1 MFGGTSDPSG
11 LTGAGAGSNFARSP
25 SACMTQAS
33 LIRAEKDGI
42 AWPANGRYRPRE
54 SPLNFVNNFAGMSVE
69 LLERRL
75 KSGTAVR
82 LRGGRAAVFSCSEND

>member
-33 LIRAEKDGI
+33 LIQAEKMASLGQLTAGI
-42 AWPANGRYRPRE
+42 AH
-54 SPLNFVNNFAGMSVE
+54 
-69 LLERRL
+69 ERARSTL
-75 KSGTAVR
+75 
-82 LRGGRAAVFSCSEND
+82 